1 MVKIQLRIQN
11 GCRGQHDRGEHW
23 LEAQESQGLASS
35 ISKADG
41 GGKTDKKSC

>member
-1 MVKIQLRIQN
+1 MDAEVSLPI
-11 GCRGQHDRGEHW
+11 DRGKHW